1 MNKKNSPFTYLVS
14 ILVFAAILYGSYL
27 FFNSVRQPSS
37 KNIFDQP
44 NTQAQS
50 TQKDQAPKSSKV
62 VNNQAAEPTKPTKSE
77 PTKLINTDPAKF
89 QLDIPVLT
97 YHHIATLPADLAG
110 DAIAVGLR
118 VSPNAFDAQMKK
130 LKEKGYTTLT
140 IEDYEQITVGDK
152 PMPKN
157 PILLTIDDGYTD
169 AYENAFPIL
178 KKYGLIG
185 NFAIVTDVLAT
196 REYMTLDNVIEMQKA
211 GMGIMSHTTLH
222 CQLAQRE
229 RQNGVNI
236 YLDNL
241 PGDEL
246 KPCPQFT
253 YPGGLTI
260 GQADYELKES
270 KKFLQDKLG
279 INVDSIVYPFGNYNP
294 KTIELAKKNGYKFAF
309 TTKGSVIPL
318 KPDTTLFELPRT
330 TVGGQQTPE
339 LRGFFVG
346 I

>member
-1 MNKKNSPFTYLVS
+1 MKVKNNLLIYLIS
-14 ILVFAAILYGSYL
+14 ILIFVTILTGSYFFFKNIGPNNKDL
-27 FFNSVRQPSS
+27 FNQPSL
-37 KNIFDQP
+37 
-44 NTQAQS
+44 QAQNS
-50 TQKDQAPKSSKV
+50 DKGESPKSTKMLDKKPEKV
-62 VNNQAAEPTKPTKSE
+62 KSDKPEPI
-77 PTKLINTDPAKF
+77 KLVNTDPNKF
-89 QLDIPVLT
+89 QLDIPALT
-97 YHHIATLPADLAG
+97 YHHIATLPDDLKN
-110 DAIAVGLR
+110 DSIATGLR
-118 VSPNAFDAQMKK
+118 VSPDAFDAQMKK
-130 LKEKGYTTLT
+130 LKDKGYTTLS
-140 IEDYEQITVGDK
+140 IEEYERITVGDK

-185 NFAIVTDVLAT
+185 NFAIITDVLST
-196 REYMTLDNVIEMQKA
+196 REYMSLDNVITMQKA

-229 RQNGVNI
+229 RKNGQNI

-241 PGDEL
+241 TGNEL
-246 KPCPQFT
+246 KPCPEFT
-253 YPGGLTI
+253 YPGGLTA

-270 KKFLQDKLG
+270 KEFLQKKLG
-279 INVDSIVYPFGNYNP
+279 IQIDSVVYPYGNYNP
-294 KTIELAKKNGYKFAF
+294 KTMELTKKNGYKFGF
-309 TTKGSVIPL
+309 TTKGSVTPL
-318 KPDTTLFELPRT
+318 KPDTILFELPRS